1 MNKENIVDLIDF
13 KILIQIR
20 DIIATATKSQTEYRI
35 LTSATVDYL
44 HRLGVPTKLQDRVK
58 LWLSYTW
65 EQQKTLGMMNTI
77 LFTLNI

>member
-1 MNKENIVDLIDF
+1 MLIQ
-13 KILIQIR
+13 IQIR

-44 HRLGVPTKLQDRVK
+44 HRLGVPAKLQDRVK

-65 EQQKTLGMMNTI
+65 EQQKTLGTI
-77 LFTLNI
+77 NIIYVCITFSTFKFDRFF